1 MNDSFL
7 YITLTY
13 SCRFLDFNLNIFC
26 CFGRLI
32 KTLLEENVNSMSDHI
47 TNAMDKMEN
56 ILDKKIAESDAD
68 GAEKSG

>member
-1 MNDSFL
+1 
-7 YITLTY
+7 
-13 SCRFLDFNLNIFC
+13 
-26 CFGRLI
+26 
-32 KTLLEENVNSMSDHI
+32 MSDHI